1 MSKDVNQSAAMTT
14 LKESLLFI
22 PNFLKLIYRLTQ
34 DANVT
39 TTDRAL
45 LLGTIAYVISPW
57 DFLPDMIPFL
67 GQLDDILL
75 ISLVLKRMMNSVSRE
90 TLLSYWDGN
99 KDLLILIEDIINLA
113 VKFIP
118 EGVYQKLVKKSHP
131 QGYTDVEYE
140 VKSEAQ

>member
-1 MSKDVNQSAAMTT
+1 MSKDVDQNAAMTT

-22 PNFLKLIYRLTQ
+22 PNFLKLIYRLAQ
-34 DANVT
+34 DANVSK
-39 TTDRAL
+39 TDRAL
-45 LLGTIAYVISPW
+45 LLGTIAYVLSPW

-75 ISLVLKRMMNSVSRE
+75 ISLVLKRMMDSVSRE
-90 TLLSYWDGN
+90 TMLSYWDGN
-99 KDLLILIEDIINLA
+99 KDLLMLMEDIINLA

-118 EGVYQKLVKKSHP
+118 EGVYRKLIKKSRP

-140 VKSEAQ
+140 VKSQA

>member
-45 LLGTIAYVISPW
+45 LLGTIAYVLSPW

-118 EGVYQKLVKKSHP
+118 EGVYRKLVKKSRP

-140 VKSEAQ
+140 VKSEA

>member
-22 PNFLKLIYRLTQ
+22 PNFLKLIYRLAQ
-34 DANVT
+34 DANVSK
-39 TTDRAL
+39 TDRAL
-45 LLGTIAYVISPW
+45 LLGTIAYVLSPW

-75 ISLVLKRMMNSVSRE
+75 ISLVLKRMMDSVSRE
-90 TLLSYWDGN
+90 TMLSYWDGN
-99 KDLLILIEDIINLA
+99 KDLLMLMEDIINLA

-118 EGVYQKLVKKSHP
+118 EGVYRKLIKKSRS
-131 QGYTDVEYE
+131 QGYTDVDYE
-140 VKSEAQ
+140 AKSEA

>member
-1 MSKDVNQSAAMTT
+1 MSKDVDQNAAMTT

-22 PNFLKLIYRLTQ
+22 PNFLKLIYRLAQ
-34 DANVT
+34 DANVSK
-39 TTDRAL
+39 TDRAL
-45 LLGTIAYVISPW
+45 LLGTIAYVLSPW

-75 ISLVLKRMMNSVSRE
+75 ISLVLKRMMDSVSRE

-99 KDLLILIEDIINLA
+99 KDLLMLMEDIINLA

-118 EGVYQKLVKKSHP
+118 EGVYRKLIKKSRS
-131 QGYTDVEYE
+131 QGYTDVDYE
-140 VKSEAQ
+140 AKSEA

>member
-45 LLGTIAYVISPW
+45 LLGTIAYVLSPW

-99 KDLLILIEDIINLA
+99 KDLLILMEDIINLT

-118 EGVYQKLVKKSHP
+118 EGVYRKLVKKSRP

-140 VKSEAQ
+140 VKSEA

>member
-1 MSKDVNQSAAMTT
+1 MGQDVNQSAAVTT

-22 PNFLKLIYRLTQ
+22 PNFLKLIYRLVQ
-34 DANVT
+34 DVNVSK
-39 TTDRAL
+39 TDRVL
-45 LLGTIAYVISPW
+45 LLGTIAYVLSPW

-75 ISLVLKRMMNSVSRE
+75 ISLVLKRMMDSVSRE
-90 TLLSYWDGN
+90 NLLSYWDGN
-99 KDLLILIEDIINLA
+99 KDLLALMEDIINLA

-118 EGVYQKLVKKSHP
+118 EGVYHKLIKKSQS

-140 VKSEAQ
+140 VKS

>member
-45 LLGTIAYVISPW
+45 LLGTIAYVLSPW

-99 KDLLILIEDIINLA
+99 KDLLILIEDIINLT

-118 EGVYQKLVKKSHP
+118 EGVYRKLVKKSRP

-140 VKSEAQ
+140 VKSEA

>member
-22 PNFLKLIYRLTQ
+22 PNFLKLIYRLAQ
-34 DANVT
+34 DANVSK
-39 TTDRAL
+39 TDRAL
-45 LLGTIAYVISPW
+45 LLGTIAYVLSPW

-75 ISLVLKRMMNSVSRE
+75 ISLVLKRMMDSVSRE

-99 KDLLILIEDIINLA
+99 KDLLMLMEDIINLA

-118 EGVYQKLVKKSHP
+118 EGVYRKLIKKSRS

-140 VKSEAQ
+140 AKGEA

>member
-45 LLGTIAYVISPW
+45 LLGTIAYVLSPW

-118 EGVYQKLVKKSHP
+118 EGVYQKLVKKSRP

-140 VKSEAQ
+140 VKSEA

>member
-22 PNFLKLIYRLTQ
+22 PNFLKLIYRLAQ
-34 DANVT
+34 DANVSK
-39 TTDRAL
+39 TDRAL
-45 LLGTIAYVISPW
+45 LLGTIAYVLSPW

-75 ISLVLKRMMNSVSRE
+75 ISLVLKRLMDSVNRE

-99 KDLLILIEDIINLA
+99 KDLLGLMEDIINLA

-118 EGVYQKLVKKSHP
+118 EGVYRKLIKKSNP
-131 QGYTDVEYE
+131 RGYTDVEYE
-140 VKSEAQ
+140 VKSEA

>member
-1 MSKDVNQSAAMTT
+1 MSKDVDQNAAMTT

-22 PNFLKLIYRLTQ
+22 PNFLKLIYRLAQ
-34 DANVT
+34 DANVSK
-39 TTDRAL
+39 TDRAL
-45 LLGTIAYVISPW
+45 LLGTIAYVLSPW

-75 ISLVLKRMMNSVSRE
+75 ISLVLKRMMDSVSRE

-99 KDLLILIEDIINLA
+99 KDLLMLMEDIINLA

-118 EGVYQKLVKKSHP
+118 EGVYRKLIKKSNP

-140 VKSEAQ
+140 VKSEA

>member
-1 MSKDVNQSAAMTT
+1 MRKDVSQSAAVTT

-22 PNFLKLIYRLTQ
+22 PNFLKLIYRLAQ
-34 DANVT
+34 DANVSK
-39 TTDRAL
+39 TDRAL
-45 LLGTIAYVISPW
+45 LLGTIAYVLSPW
-57 DFLPDMIPFL
+57 DFLPDMVPFL

-75 ISLVLKRMMNSVSRE
+75 ISLVLKRLMDSVSRE

-99 KDLLILIEDIINLA
+99 RDLLMLMEDIINLA

-118 EGVYQKLVKKSHP
+118 EGVYHKLIKKSHP

-140 VKSEAQ
+140 VKSEA

>member
-22 PNFLKLIYRLTQ
+22 PNFLKLIYRLAQ
-34 DANVT
+34 DANVSK
-39 TTDRAL
+39 TDRAL
-45 LLGTIAYVISPW
+45 LLGTIAYVLSPW

-75 ISLVLKRMMNSVSRE
+75 ISLVLKRMMDSVSRE

-99 KDLLILIEDIINLA
+99 KDLLMLMEDIINLA

-118 EGVYQKLVKKSHP
+118 EGVYRKLIKKSRS
-131 QGYTDVEYE
+131 QGYTDVDYE
-140 VKSEAQ
+140 AKSEA

>member
-45 LLGTIAYVISPW
+45 LLGTIAYVLSPW

-99 KDLLILIEDIINLA
+99 KDLLILMEDIINLT

-118 EGVYQKLVKKSHP
+118 EGVYRKLVKKSHP

-140 VKSEAQ
+140 VKSEA

>member
-1 MSKDVNQSAAMTT
+1 MSKDVDQNAAMTT

-22 PNFLKLIYRLTQ
+22 PNFLKLIYRLAQ
-34 DANVT
+34 DANVSK
-39 TTDRAL
+39 TDRAL
-45 LLGTIAYVISPW
+45 LLGTIAYVLSPW

-75 ISLVLKRMMNSVSRE
+75 ISLVLKRLMDSVSRE

-99 KDLLILIEDIINLA
+99 EDLLGLMEDIINLA

-118 EGVYQKLVKKSHP
+118 EGVYRKLIKKSRP

-140 VKSEAQ
+140 VKSEA

>member
-1 MSKDVNQSAAMTT
+1 MSKDVDQNAAMTT

-22 PNFLKLIYRLTQ
+22 PNFLKLIYRLAQ
-34 DANVT
+34 DANVSK
-39 TTDRAL
+39 TDRAL
-45 LLGTIAYVISPW
+45 LLGTIAYVLSPW

-75 ISLVLKRMMNSVSRE
+75 ISLVLKRMMDSVSRE
-90 TLLSYWDGN
+90 TMLSYWDGN
-99 KDLLILIEDIINLA
+99 KDLLMLMEDIINLA

-118 EGVYQKLVKKSHP
+118 EGVYRKLIKKSRS

-140 VKSEAQ
+140 VKSEA

>member
-22 PNFLKLIYRLTQ
+22 PNFLKLIYRLAQ
-34 DANVT
+34 DANVSK
-39 TTDRAL
+39 TDRAL
-45 LLGTIAYVISPW
+45 LLGTIAYVLSPW
-57 DFLPDMIPFL
+57 DFPPDMIPFL

-75 ISLVLKRMMNSVSRE
+75 ISLVLKRMMDSVSRE

-99 KDLLILIEDIINLA
+99 KDLLMLMEDIINLA

-118 EGVYQKLVKKSHP
+118 EGVYRKLIKKSRS

-140 VKSEAQ
+140 AKSEA

>member
-1 MSKDVNQSAAMTT
+1 MNKDLNQSAAMTT

-22 PNFLKLIYRLTQ
+22 PNLLKLIYRLSQ
-34 DANVT
+34 DANISK
-39 TTDRAL
+39 TDRAL
-45 LLGTIAYVISPW
+45 LLGTIAYVLSPW

-75 ISLVLKRMMNSVSRE
+75 ISLVLKRLMDSVNRE

-99 KDLLILIEDIINLA
+99 KDLLMLMEDIINLA

-118 EGVYQKLVKKSHP
+118 EGVYRKLIKKSRP
-131 QGYTDVEYE
+131 QRYTDVEYE
-140 VKSEAQ
+140 VKSEA